1 MVLTWFEHVHRFVY
15 AGTQCADIEEVLYS
29 FQSGNV
35 GMSMLLG
42 ILLWKELI
50 MLASW

>member
-35 GMSMLLG
+35 GMWVCYWEFCSEKNWLC
-42 ILLWKELI
+42 
-50 MLASW
+50 